1 MVRTNDPYEFK
12 RSNTLLKRKEFTDD
26 EYLIVEI
33 CEGNGNK
40 KGMAGYAT
48 LERPDGKRFSSNIK
62 GNHTFLKAL
71 LQDAASYVGKY
82 ATCKYFNLTPDGIPR
97 FPYVIGFRD
106 GRGID

>member
-12 RSNTLLKRKEFTDD
+12 RSNTLLKRKEFQDD

-40 KGMAGYAT
+40 TGMAGYAV
-48 LERPDGKRFSSNIK
+48 LEREDGVRFRSNIK

-71 LQDAASYVGKY
+71 LPQAASYVGQY
-82 ATCKYFNLTPDGIPR
+82 ATCKFFNLTPDGIPR
-97 FPYVIGFRD
+97 FPYVIGFRT